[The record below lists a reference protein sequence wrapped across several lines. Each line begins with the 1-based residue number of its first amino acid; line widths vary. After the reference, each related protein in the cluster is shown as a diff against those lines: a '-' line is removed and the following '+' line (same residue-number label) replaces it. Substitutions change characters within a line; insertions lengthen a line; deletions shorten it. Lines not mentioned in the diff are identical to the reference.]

1 MEQQVCYLRT
11 INFETNNQLTFKKL
25 EVDMNYVYRFVS
37 FYYIFKMWFKCFYL
51 HQKLLIEKL
60 YACVQQLF
68 VGVPLCNSI
77 FHYPPLQFK
86 NKWLFRTKSPIISPK
101 SSIISPKPLFYIE
114 AVLPQSNQIVVR
126 AKPSQKR
133 ALSWPQN
140 LQSIHFPT
148 IFNISSLP
156 NS

>member
-11 INFETNNQLTFKKL
+11 INFETNNQLTFNKL
-25 EVDMNYVYRFVS
+25 DSDMNYVYRFVS
-37 FYYIFKMWFKCFYL
+37 FYYIFKMLFKCFYL
-51 HQKLLIEKL
+51 HQKLIIENSMHI
-60 YACVQQLF
+60 YSEQLF

-77 FHYPPLQFK
+77 FHYPPIQFK
-86 NKWLFRTKSPIISPK
+86 NQWLFSTKTP
-101 SSIISPKPLFYIE
+101 IISPKPLFYQE
-114 AVLPQSNQIVVR
+114 AVLPQSNEIVVR